1 MHISGRPFVTISICD
16 LYDTPEPDIKK
27 TKIRIYLQKSR
38 KVELPLLMDDL
49 KIFAKSEHEINGLVS
64 TIQILSKDTGMEFG
78 IKKCGVLQLKRG
90 KVVSSEGADMP
101 DGERIKE
108 AEKNGYR
115 YLGILEYNKIK
126 EIKMKNFWR
135 EYLTRP
141 RLIMKSRLNGRNR
154 NIAINTWV
162 VSLMRYG
169 AGIVKWTK
177 SLLD

>member
-1 MHISGRPFVTISICD
+1 MKNGEKLNH
-16 LYDTPEPDIKK
+16 
-27 TKIRIYLQKSR
+27 
-38 KVELPLLMDDL
+38 LLFMDDI

-135 EYLTRP
+135 EYLGRP

-162 VSLMRYG
+162 VSLMRCG